1 MTNAERRE
9 YMREYRRANRDR
21 IREQQKRRQ
30 TRIAVAALESVERVT
45 DDICVVK
52 TTGGGEFTI
61 LRERVN
67 A

>member
-9 YMREYRRANRDR
+9 YMREYRRANRER

-30 TRIAVAALESVERVT
+30 TRLAVAALESVERVT
-45 DDICVVK
+45 DDVCVVK
-52 TTGGGEFTI
+52 TTGGREFTM
-61 LRERVN
+61 LRERVE